1 MVRLVF
7 DAEIRR
13 SIVDA
18 ARRLYIRGLNS
29 TLSGNISARSSNKR
43 YFWITP
49 GSRDKARLSIEDLS
63 LVDVESGN
71 RVMGR
76 EPSSEYRMHLL
87 LYRVRG
93 DVNAIIHTHQ
103 LYTTIAHRAGLLRRE
118 LLEESYEA
126 RIYLRGISFVPRL
139 EPGSL
144 ELAEAVAR
152 ELSERGKYIAVIE
165 GHGVVAVGG
174 EVAEALNRAE
184 ILEIEAKRLVN
195 LAIMGVI
202 AR

>member
-1 MVRLVF
+1 MVF
-7 DAEIRR
+7 DLEVRR

-18 ARRLYIRGLNS
+18 AKRLYIRGLNS

-63 LVDVESGN
+63 LIDVESGN

-76 EPSSEYRMHLL
+76 EPSSEYRMHLHV
-87 LYRVRG
+87 YRARG
-93 DVNAIIHTHQ
+93 DVNAVIHTHQ
-103 LYTTIAHRAGLLRRE
+103 PYTMIAHRAGLLRRE
-118 LLEESYEA
+118 LLDESYEA
-126 RIYLRGISFVPRL
+126 RIYLGEIGFVPRL
-139 EPGSL
+139 EPGSI
-144 ELAEAVAR
+144 ELAEAVAK
-152 ELSERGKYIAVIE
+152 ELARDGRYIAVIE
-165 GHGVVAVGG
+165 GHGVVAIGR
-174 EVAEALNRAE
+174 EIAEALNRAE
-184 ILEIEAKRLVN
+184 VLEIEAKRLVN